1 MTKDKHKRYL
11 DFRTTSEMLLALS
24 DRLTL
29 MDISLSKLS
38 AKIRDLSCSSLTC
51 LLWGQNSREFC
62 LVGRDRPIFLSSGV
76 LQTLGLTVLSSLCG
90 L

>member
-1 MTKDKHKRYL
+1 
-11 DFRTTSEMLLALS
+11 MLLALS

-51 LLWGQNSREFC
+51 LLWGQKTREFC
-62 LVGRDRPIFLSSGV
+62 LVAADLLIFLGSGV
-76 LQTLGLTVLSSLCG
+76 LQTLGLMVFSSLTAPEPEPEP
-90 L
+90 